1 MNELLGIGTPEAPGA
16 LFAPF
21 EVVLSMALAILL
33 TFVITKTYQATHRGP
48 SYSQGYIHAL
58 FLMALC
64 TGIVMMIIGSN
75 IARAFSLVGALSI
88 IRFRTAVKDVRDT
101 AFLFFAIVVGMG
113 SGTGFYLH
121 TIVFT
126 IMTVLFMW
134 GLHRFDYALKEE
146 TEQILKVTF
155 KRGSKAPE
163 KVEGFLKGALSE
175 FRLINSLRNFDTDEE
190 THVYV
195 VRNVREDARS
205 AIADGLEGFED
216 VTRVALYLND
226 QQVSL

>member
-1 MNELLGIGTPEAPGA
+1 VD
-16 LFAPF
+16 
-21 EVVLSMALAILL
+21 VVLVIALSALL
-33 TFVITKTYQATHRGP
+33 TFVVTKTYQATHRGP

-58 FLMALC
+58 FLMTLC
-64 TGIVMMIIGSN
+64 TAIVMMIIGSN

-101 AFLFFAIVVGMG
+101 AYLFFAIVVGMG
-113 SGTGFYLH
+113 CGTGFYLH

-126 IMTVLFMW
+126 ITTVFFMW

-146 TEQILKVTF
+146 TEQVLKVTF
-155 KRGSKAPE
+155 KRGTAAAE
-163 KVEGFLKGALSE
+163 QIEGYLQGALRE
-175 FRLINSLRNFDTDEE
+175 FRLINSLRNFDSDED

-195 VRNVREDARS
+195 IRNVREDDRGAL
-205 AIADGLEGFED
+205 ADGLEGFEN

-226 QQVSL
+226 QQVNL